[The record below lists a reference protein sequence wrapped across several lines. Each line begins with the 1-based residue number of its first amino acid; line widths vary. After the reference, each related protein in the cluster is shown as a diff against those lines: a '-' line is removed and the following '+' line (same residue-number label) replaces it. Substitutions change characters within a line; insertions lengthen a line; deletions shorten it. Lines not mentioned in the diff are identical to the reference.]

1 MEIRLKKKIIFV
13 DDEIF
18 LRELWKRVLTEEGY
32 EVFAVST
39 AEECLEVAET
49 DKPDLIISDILLPR
63 MDGLTL
69 CEEIR
74 KRESLCDIPI
84 ILITGV
90 FKDLAFRSR
99 VDNSTADAFILKP
112 LEEQQLLSKIQ
123 ELILKKDAEF
133 GPKLKALAE
142 KIEK

>member
-1 MEIRLKKKIIFV
+1 MELLLKKKIIFV

-18 LRELWKRVLTEEGY
+18 LRELWKRILTEEGY

-63 MDGLTL
+63 MDGLAL

-99 VDNSTADAFILKP
+99 VDSSTADAFILKP

-123 ELILKKDAEF
+123 ELIFKK
-133 GPKLKALAE
+133 K
-142 KIEK
+142 

>member
-1 MEIRLKKKIIFV
+1 MEIRQEKKIVFV

-18 LRELWKRVLTEEGY
+18 MRELWKRILTGEGY
-32 EVFAVST
+32 EVFTAST
-39 AEECLEVAET
+39 AEECLEIAEKV
-49 DKPDLIISDILLPR
+49 KPDLIISDILMPQ
-63 MDGLTL
+63 MDGLDL
-69 CEEIR
+69 CKEIR

-112 LEEQQLLSKIQ
+112 LDEQHLLSKIQ
-123 ELILKKDAEF
+123 ELIQKKR
-133 GPKLKALAE
+133 
-142 KIEK
+142 

>member
-1 MEIRLKKKIIFV
+1 MELLLKKKIIFV

-18 LRELWKRVLTEEGY
+18 MRKLWKQILTEEGY

-49 DKPDLIISDILLPR
+49 EKPDLIISDILLPR

-84 ILITGV
+84 IVITGV

-99 VDNSTADAFILKP
+99 VDSSTADAFILKP
-112 LEEQQLLSKIQ
+112 LEEQQLLGKIQ
-123 ELILKKDAEF
+123 ELIHRKK
-133 GPKLKALAE
+133 
-142 KIEK
+142 

>member
-1 MEIRLKKKIIFV
+1 MEIRLEKKIVFV

-18 LRELWKRVLTEEGY
+18 MRELWKRILTEEGY

-39 AEECLEVAET
+39 AEECLEIAEKE
-49 DKPDLIISDILLPR
+49 KPDLIISDILMPQ
-63 MDGLTL
+63 MDGLGL

-74 KRESLCDIPI
+74 KQDSLCDIPI

-99 VDNSTADAFILKP
+99 VDSSSADAFILKP
-112 LEEQQLLSKIQ
+112 LDEQQLLSKIQ
-123 ELILKKDAEF
+123 ELIQKK
-133 GPKLKALAE
+133 K
-142 KIEK
+142 